1 MSEKKETIKDAKEE
15 LKRIDHLIYV
25 TLKYTR
31 TVDVFLSI
39 IKRMINSYEFI
50 VDALLEKAK
59 EEGKIEE
66 IPDIPLTKA
75 NKVLEFYDDKDIKEH
90 IEKYLVFRKLRRS
103 NYEKKNEFRRHV
115 TMSAI
120 IDGKVVEVTIDSV
133 TKEYHSIKDLIE
145 KVTKKYF
152 KEDD

>member
-1 MSEKKETIKDAKEE
+1 MEMKELLKDAKEE

-39 IKRMINSYEFI
+39 IGRMINSYEFI
-50 VDALLEKAK
+50 VDALLEKALSEK
-59 EEGKIEE
+59 KIVQ
-66 IPDIPLTKA
+66 IPDIPLEKA
-75 NKVLEFYDDKDIKEH
+75 QMVLELYDSKQIKEN

-103 NYEKKNEFRRHV
+103 NYEKSNEFRRHV

-120 IDGKVVEVTIDSV
+120 IDGKVVQVNIDNI
-133 TKEYHSIKDLIE
+133 TEDYHSLKEFISFVE
-145 KVTKKYF
+145 KKYQN
-152 KEDD
+152 D